1 MHLRKNL
8 SADAALVLTTLVW
21 GSTFVMAKDVL
32 ERWPPVAYLT
42 FRFAIAALVLVV
54 LFGKRIAQARRY
66 EWKAGAS
73 LGLLVGGGFALQA
86 VGQVYTTPSKSA
98 FVTGLTT
105 PLVPFVAFALL
116 RVRPNFE
123 NLLGVVL
130 ASIGGALILAPRDAS
145 VNAGDIITLGCTILF
160 ATHLTLTSVYAK
172 RIDPRQ
178 LTVLQITIAAV
189 VFLFMWSAFH
199 IVARVFPQNALPL
212 FVVREAVPLVWSV
225 RVVWQEIYL
234 AIIATVGT
242 FLAWTWAQGKMS
254 ATHAA
259 IIFSL
264 EPVFAT
270 LIAVA
275 VRGTNEW
282 AGGRANV
289 GAALIL
295 AGVLVSELRL
305 RGKRKPATNDS
316 VTTVDIDDEEGFHVE
331 AARDH
336 RTQKTPQLEP

>member
-1 MHLRKNL
+1 MQLRKNL

-42 FRFAIAALVLVV
+42 FRFGIAAVVLVV
-54 LFGKRIAQARRY
+54 LFGKQIVRARFY
-66 EWKAGAS
+66 EWKAGVL
-73 LGLLVGGGFALQA
+73 LGILVGVGFALQA

-130 ASIGGALILAPRDAS
+130 ASIGGALILAPHDAS
-145 VNAGDIITLGCTILF
+145 VNTGDLLTLACTVLF

-189 VFLFMWSAFH
+189 VFLSMWSSLHF
-199 IVARVFPQNALPL
+199 VARVFPQNAVPL
-212 FVVREAVPLVWSV
+212 FVAREAVPLVWSA

-234 AIIATVGT
+234 AIVATVGT

-270 LIAVA
+270 LIAVI
-275 VRGTNEW
+275 VRGRNEW
-282 AGGRANV
+282 TGGRANV

-305 RGKRKPATNDS
+305 RGKGKPATNES
-316 VTTVDIDDEEGFHVE
+316 AITDDVNDEDGFHAK
-331 AARDH
+331 AAGDYSAR
-336 RTQKTPQLEP
+336 KESL

>member
-54 LFGKRIAQARRY
+54 LFGKRIAQARVY
-66 EWKAGAS
+66 EWKAGVL

-123 NLLGVVL
+123 NLLGVIL
-130 ASIGGALILAPRDAS
+130 ASIGGALILAPHDAS
-145 VNAGDIITLGCTILF
+145 VNTGDLLTLSCTVLF

-189 VFLFMWSAFH
+189 IFLTMWSALH
-199 IVARVFPQNALPL
+199 VIALVFPQNALPL
-212 FVVREAVPLVWSV
+212 FVAREAVPLVWSV

-234 AIIATVGT
+234 GIIATVGT

-270 LIAVA
+270 LIAVL
-275 VRGTNEW
+275 VRGRGEW
-282 AGGRANV
+282 VGGRANA

-305 RGKRKPATNDS
+305 RGGRSQAADNSIAAAED
-316 VTTVDIDDEEGFHVE
+316 VDDGEDFHVK
-331 AARDH
+331 APGD
-336 RTQKTPQLEP
+336 

>member
-1 MHLRKNL
+1 MQLRKNL

-42 FRFAIAALVLVV
+42 FRFGIAAVVLVV
-54 LFGKRIAQARRY
+54 LFGKQIVRARFY
-66 EWKAGAS
+66 EWKAGVL
-73 LGLLVGGGFALQA
+73 LGILVGVGFALQA

-116 RVRPNFE
+116 RVRPNCE

-130 ASIGGALILAPRDAS
+130 ILAPHDAS
-145 VNAGDIITLGCTILF
+145 VNTGDLLTLSCTVLF

-189 VFLFMWSAFH
+189 VFLLMWSSLHF
-199 IVARVFPQNALPL
+199 IARVFPQNAVPL
-212 FVVREAVPLVWSV
+212 FVAREAVPLVWRA

-234 AIIATVGT
+234 AIVATVGT

-270 LIAVA
+270 LIAVI
-275 VRGTNEW
+275 VRGRNEW
-282 AGGRANV
+282 TGGCANV

-305 RGKRKPATNDS
+305 RGKGKPATDES
-316 VTTVDIDDEEGFHVE
+316 VITDDVDDEDGFHAK
-331 AARDH
+331 AAGDYIA
-336 RTQKTPQLEP
+336 KKESL